1 MKLPPSQMMRSANL
15 LPLLILTCIGC
26 SSEEPKDKVGL
37 VLEVCA
43 FTADFAKTDIARVD
57 PNTTVGEA
65 LSKGNLTDNLLAG
78 TLYAQSLESK
88 FGLQQLTNAVLSEA
102 AARERAGEK
111 ISGVPLMSFTM
122 EEIAELI
129 EKQRQGN
136 QE

>member
-1 MKLPPSQMMRSANL
+1 MIRSAIL

-26 SSEEPKDKVGL
+26 SGEDPKDKVGL

-65 LSKGNLTDNLLAG
+65 LSKGTLADNLLAG
-78 TLYAQSLESK
+78 TLYTQSLESK
-88 FGLQQLTNAVLSEA
+88 FGAQQLTNAVLSEA

-111 ISGVPLMSFTM
+111 IGGVPLMSFTM
-122 EEIAELI
+122 KEVAELI
-129 EKQRQGN
+129 EQQRQGKP
-136 QE
+136 E